1 MKDSKTHLKN
11 SIRTHIIGFIATS
24 LLLTLFYG
32 LYFIL
37 TGMYYSFPK
46 DEYYVEG
53 VTRTRGEILIRGFAN
68 REVVIESLI
77 ISLLVAILNYFIKMK
92 SMGLFVTAFKSAFLV
107 TLLYYLYNLC
117 FASAWELKERTLVL
131 AVLSFVCSIFTVGT
145 IDKLKK
151 EIS

>member
-1 MKDSKTHLKN
+1 MFGLQLKN
-11 SIRTHIIGFIATS
+11 RIRIHIIVFIATS

-53 VTRTRGEILIRGFAN
+53 VTRTRGEILIGGFVN
-68 REVVIESLI
+68 LEVVVDSLI
-77 ISLLVAILNYFIKMK
+77 ISLWVVILNYFITMK
-92 SMGLFVTAFKSAFLV
+92 PMGRFATAFKSAFLV
-107 TLLYYLYNLC
+107 TLVYYLYNLC

-131 AVLSFVCSIFTVGT
+131 AVVFLSAAF
-145 IDKLKK
+145 
-151 EIS
+151 

>member
-1 MKDSKTHLKN
+1 MFGLPVKNRIGIHL
-11 SIRTHIIGFIATS
+11 IVFIATS

-37 TGMYYSFPK
+37 TGMYYSFPE

-53 VTRTRGEILIRGFAN
+53 VTRTRGEILIDGFVN
-68 REVVIESLI
+68 LEVVVDSLI
-77 ISLLVAILNYFIKMK
+77 ISLLVTILNDFIKTK

-107 TLLYYLYNLC
+107 TLVYYLYNLC
-117 FASAWELKERTLVL
+117 FASAWELQERTLVL
-131 AVLSFVCSIFTVGT
+131 AFLSFVCSMFTGGA

-151 EIS
+151 